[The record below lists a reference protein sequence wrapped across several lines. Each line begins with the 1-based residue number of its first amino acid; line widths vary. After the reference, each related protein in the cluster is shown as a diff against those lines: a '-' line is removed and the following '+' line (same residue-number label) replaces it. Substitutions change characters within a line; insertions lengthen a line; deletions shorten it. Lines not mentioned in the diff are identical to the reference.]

1 MALFIALFNSNMGDP
16 TEFEGITAVVY
27 DDADGRVVLSPTEE
41 QKESAKANTFRETEI
56 FAMPSLIPLAPS
68 DMYVVTN
75 RRRAYGASAILN
87 RKAIK
92 ERLGEGNYIALP
104 SSIHEWIL
112 LKDDDETDLEY
123 CSQMVRQ
130 INGTDVVQ
138 NNEILGDRAYR
149 IKI

>member
-1 MALFIALFNSNMGDP
+1 MALFIALFNGNMGDP

-27 DDADGRVVLSPTEE
+27 DDADGRMILSPTQE

-56 FAMPSLIPLAPS
+56 FAMLSLIPF
-68 DMYVVTN
+68 MYVVTN